1 MPVRPTLRAGHNAG
15 RREPAR
21 VAWSIMGAA
30 HGRGKERSEIA
41 GAAASVAERHSCCSV
56 ENPSPQPPP
65 RSGEGEQAERRLFF
79 SPSPLRG
86 GGWGEGFST
95 EHTHD
100 RKSCAV
106 DTRGG
111 KIIYTP
117 EESVECVAGCSR
129 PVPFL
134 ATVYSPGKATGILN
148 NVNGL
153 SPMSCFL

>member
-86 GGWGEGFST
+86 GGWGGRGFRTGSQQLGAQ
-95 EHTHD
+95 
-100 RKSCAV
+100 KQQKPA
-106 DTRGG
+106 
-111 KIIYTP
+111 
-117 EESVECVAGCSR
+117 
-129 PVPFL
+129 FF
-134 ATVYSPGKATGILN
+134 GKAGFWPHIGGTNQPTPSLQAGQCLKR
-148 NVNGL
+148 
-153 SPMSCFL
+153 

>member
-86 GGWGEGFST
+86 GGWGEGSAKRRDKGHGRST
-95 EHTHD
+95 EYHERQSSHYD
-100 RKSCAV
+100 RRGTAAGAV
-106 DTRGG
+106 GG
-111 KIIYTP
+111 P
-117 EESVECVAGCSR
+117 
-129 PVPFL
+129 
-134 ATVYSPGKATGILN
+134 
-148 NVNGL
+148 
-153 SPMSCFL
+153 